1 MRVGAPWALGS
12 FGGKGMFVGAG
23 EGRAGVVDV
32 GVVDWVAAGAVVNV
46 VVVVFGGWREDGMVD
61 CTVVQL
67 GRRKVKRKEWG
78 GRYSSLD

>member
-23 EGRAGVVDV
+23 EGRAAGVVDV

-46 VVVVFGGWREDGMVD
+46 VVVVCGGWREDGIVD
-61 CTVVQL
+61 CMVFQL
-67 GRRKVKRKEWG
+67 RRQNKSAKGMGRTM
-78 GRYSSLD
+78 